1 MYMCLY
7 SCMYAHHVCV
17 WCFFCSFDYD
27 QVCVFEKQTVKLD
40 STGCE
45 WKRNEIDETPRDRLL
60 LMLMVFVLHTSFY
73 ELNLM
78 WVCWETIEM
87 LLSFME
93 IYPTFCEFYL
103 WCFVIE
109 TRCAFGRFGLAGFG
123 FCRLTSLEIII
134 VFMWVYELV
143 MFS

>member
-1 MYMCLY
+1 MYVYVLVCMPIMC
-7 SCMYAHHVCV
+7 VCNASSSF
-17 WCFFCSFDYD
+17 FFCSFDYD

-78 WVCWETIEM
+78 WVC
-87 LLSFME
+87 
-93 IYPTFCEFYL
+93 
-103 WCFVIE
+103 
-109 TRCAFGRFGLAGFG
+109 
-123 FCRLTSLEIII
+123 
-134 VFMWVYELV
+134 
-143 MFS
+143 